1 MSLNVTFT
9 FLSDQVEDFIS
20 LSQTPLDGSQL
31 TDIMHNRYM
40 VWLLIGEFLTTVYL
54 LTRVNL
60 GEGISQVDY
69 HFVFSLFSFFFS
81 RGINMRYLGKLA
93 TLLSMR
99 EDLEHVYVSKIDF
112 E

>member
-40 VWLLIGEFLTTVYL
+40 VWLLIREFLTTVYL
-54 LTRVNL
+54 LTKVNL

-69 HFVFSLFSFFFS
+69 HFVFLFVFIFFF

>member
-1 MSLNVTFT
+1 
-9 FLSDQVEDFIS
+9 
-20 LSQTPLDGSQL
+20 
-31 TDIMHNRYM
+31 MHNRYM
-40 VWLLIGEFLTTVYL
+40 VWLLIREFLITAYL
-54 LTRVNL
+54 LTKVNL

-69 HFVFSLFSFFFS
+69 HFVFLFFFIFFF